1 MSNVEVVNFKR
12 TLAISRSILYDFLSS
27 LYLYPRNL
35 NDFNNFVKSKIN
47 VVKSASM
54 SLTNIY
60 DFKDLNEVMRYA
72 EKVNDYDSLT
82 QIEADLTRVDY
93 GVPPYEGYVHRGYFD
108 VGVESMV
115 NAIYAEFGM
124 SVNKGF
130 RDLRGDHIVIE
141 LSFMSY
147 LAYKSYEDFEH
158 YEKYTDAEINFLIN
172 HLAVWIPIFVIRALN
187 LKLKTSY
194 VKGILRFT
202 RYFIQRDKEVITSL
216 GDLS

>member
-47 VVKSASM
+47 AVKSASM

-115 NAIYAEFGM
+115 NAIYTEFGM